1 MNYNKILGYILLAIG
16 LSIIIWSL
24 FQSYNIFTAKISA
37 PLLFKTQAFHQSSQ
51 NGAGQDLQKQLDAAI
66 KQQIGQLLSA
76 DTITKILNL
85 FSWTMLA
92 GILILGGSQVAGL
105 GIKLISK

>member
-1 MNYNKILGYILLAIG
+1 MLAIG
-16 LSIIIWSL
+16 LSIIIWAL

-37 PLLFKTQAFHQSSQ
+37 PLLFKTQAFQQSSQ
-51 NGAGQDLQKQLDAAI
+51 NGAGQDLRKQLDAAI

-76 DTITKILNL
+76 DVITKILNL
-85 FSWTMLA
+85 FAWTMLS